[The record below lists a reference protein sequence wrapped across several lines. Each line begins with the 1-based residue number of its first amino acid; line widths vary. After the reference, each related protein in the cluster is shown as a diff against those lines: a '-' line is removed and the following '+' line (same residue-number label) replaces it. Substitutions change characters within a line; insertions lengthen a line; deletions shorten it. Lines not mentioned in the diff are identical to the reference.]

1 MGKLMHVCRWCLF
14 FLINSADFNFFVNEC
29 LFWPITHK
37 YMFYYTLKPL
47 TWTKSTDVQSCCCFN
62 CLGFEIIELVRNWFP
77 ACGIGPICEL
87 QDNSHTGITKF
98 FNKRKKKKKI
108 CYTKLYLFFQIFLM
122 KYCLIAAEIIFK
134 WRNLRKRNQ
143 SMNELLITDL
153 HALVETINVLCKS
166 LIWCVAFSGVM
177 EQIADDCEANS

>member
-98 FNKRKKKKKI
+98 FNKRKKKKNLLHKI
-108 CYTKLYLFFQIFLM
+108 VFIFSDFPHEILLNRCRNYIQM
-122 KYCLIAAEIIFK
+122 KESEKEKSI
-134 WRNLRKRNQ
+134 
-143 SMNELLITDL
+143 NERVTHNWSSCIGWD
-153 HALVETINVLCKS
+153 NK
-166 LIWCVAFSGVM
+166 CVV
-177 EQIADDCEANS
+177 

>member
-1 MGKLMHVCRWCLF
+1 MSVSSGPSLTNTCFITLLSPSPELNLLVCRVAVA
-14 FLINSADFNFFVNEC
+14 LIVWVLKLLNLLETGSQPVGLDQSVSCRIIHTQESQNS
-29 LFWPITHK
+29 
-37 YMFYYTLKPL
+37 L
-47 TWTKSTDVQSCCCFN
+47 TK
-62 CLGFEIIELVRNWFP
+62 E
-77 ACGIGPICEL
+77 
-87 QDNSHTGITKF
+87 
-98 FNKRKKKKKI
+98 KKKKI

-166 LIWCVAFSGVM
+166 LIWCVAFWGVM
-177 EQIADDCEANS
+177 EQIRWWLWG